1 MRDGFLMIKEVSL
14 CVCVC
19 VLVGGLMERV
29 RDSRNDKSMEVLKQ
43 EIMKWRERERGRGET
58 CASQGGQSQ
67 GESVVH
73 LQLIHAFLPLCSKG
87 AARRARPCVCAR

>member
-43 EIMKWRERERGRGET
+43 EIMKWREREGGGRCVPPRGD
-58 CASQGGQSQ
+58 
-67 GESVVH
+67 
-73 LQLIHAFLPLCSKG
+73 
-87 AARRARPCVCAR
+87 RAKENLSFTFN

>member
-14 CVCVC
+14 CVHACVC

-43 EIMKWRERERGRGET
+43 EIMKWREIEGGGRCVPPRGDR
-58 CASQGGQSQ
+58 AK
-67 GESVVH
+67 ES
-73 LQLIHAFLPLCSKG
+73 LSFTFN
-87 AARRARPCVCAR
+87 